1 MNKLPDHIKTV
12 VNLPKKLMEWL
23 DKKASGEKS
32 RNQLIKDLL
41 LEKMRDGDK

>member
-1 MNKLPDHIKTV
+1 MNKFPDHIKTV

-23 DKKASGEKS
+23 DEKANGEKS

-41 LEKMRDGDK
+41 LEKMKDEDK